1 MTKTLLVAAA
11 VATVLCLGDS
21 AIAYWNGPA
30 MAPPPIPQP
39 PGGIPG
45 RPGAGWGMGYGAYP
59 AARGR
64 YAAALESRTTYQ
76 TAQGTQGGP
85 TAVREPEPQ
94 RVAQEQALQALRA
107 ERVRLLAKC
116 AQAEPATGPAE
127 AADGGSSAER
137 EAEEVKRLSAELAQV
152 RAELVASTR
161 RVHDLIAERDEL
173 KLQFGSNMGDVASV
187 RNTFRQ
193 VRKRAVEVGTALSDT
208 QGTDVGGG
216 LEREF
221 LKADLDRLIAAL
233 ALADAVLSDAA
244 SVSQGSQGGAG
255 AGRSRDWSGGA
266 SEADMVEAASFEK
279 GR

>member
-1 MTKTLLVAAA
+1 M
-11 VATVLCLGDS
+11 
-21 AIAYWNGPA
+21 
-30 MAPPPIPQP
+30 
-39 PGGIPG
+39 
-45 RPGAGWGMGYGAYP
+45 
-59 AARGR
+59 
-64 YAAALESRTTYQ
+64 
-76 TAQGTQGGP
+76 
-85 TAVREPEPQ
+85 
-94 RVAQEQALQALRA
+94 
-107 ERVRLLAKC
+107 
-116 AQAEPATGPAE
+116 
-127 AADGGSSAER
+127 
-137 EAEEVKRLSAELAQV
+137 
-152 RAELVASTR
+152 ASTR

-244 SVSQGSQGGAG
+244 SVSQGSQGGGG